1 MILVNKSFL
10 VTLQFVV
17 KLIKFDLIMK
27 NRIIELLKATE
38 RERIDRVI
46 DYLENRSDY
55 FTAPASTAFHGNYA
69 GGLAEHSLNVY
80 EVAMRVKT
88 AMVDMK
94 PELADRISNES
105 IAIVTLLHDLCK
117 TNVYKVEKKNRKVN
131 GRWEEYD
138 GYGVD
143 YSKFPLGH
151 GEKSVIMLLSL
162 GFALTRDEMLAIR
175 WHMAAWELAFQSAE
189 AKANLNVAREQCPLL
204 AVLQAADG
212 LASALLEET
221 R

>member
-1 MILVNKSFL
+1 MDESFL

-17 KLIKFDLIMK
+17 KLIKIDLIMK
-27 NRIIELLKATE
+27 NRIIELLRATE
-38 RERIDRVI
+38 RDRVDRVI
-46 DYLENRSDY
+46 DYLVNKSDY
-55 FTAPASTAFHGNYA
+55 FTAPASTAFHGNYS

-80 EVAMRVKT
+80 NVAMRVKA

-94 PELADRISNES
+94 PELADRIPDES
-105 IAIVTLLHDLCK
+105 IAIVALLHDLCK
-117 TNVYKVEKKNRKVN
+117 TNVYKVERKNRKVN

-151 GEKSVIMLLSL
+151 GEKSVIMLLTL
-162 GFALTRDEMLAIR
+162 GFPLTRDEMLAIR
-175 WHMAAWELAFQSAE
+175 WHMAAWELAFQSSE
-189 AKANLNVAREQCPLL
+189 AKSNLNVAKEQCPLL

-212 LASALLEET
+212 LASALLEEM

>member
-1 MILVNKSFL
+1 
-10 VTLQFVV
+10 
-17 KLIKFDLIMK
+17 MK

-38 RERIDRVI
+38 RERVDRVI
-46 DYLENRSDY
+46 DYLENRSD
-55 FTAPASTAFHGNYA
+55 FFVAPASTAFHGNYA

-80 EVAMRVKT
+80 KVAMRVKA
-88 AMVDMK
+88 AMV
-94 PELADRISNES
+94 ELADRISDES
-105 IAIVTLLHDLCK
+105 IAIVALLHDLCK
-117 TNVYKVEKKNRKVN
+117 TNVYRVEKKNRKVN
-131 GRWEEYD
+131 GQWVEMD
-138 GYGVD
+138 AYGVD

-162 GFALTRDEMLAIR
+162 GFALTRDEMMAIR

-189 AKANLNVAREQCPLL
+189 AKSNLNAAKEQCPLL

>member
-1 MILVNKSFL
+1 MDESFL

-17 KLIKFDLIMK
+17 KLIKIDLIMK
-27 NRIIELLKATE
+27 NRIIELLRATE
-38 RERIDRVI
+38 RDRVDRVI
-46 DYLENRSDY
+46 DYLENKSDY
-55 FTAPASTAFHGNYA
+55 FTAPASTAFHGNYS

-80 EVAMRVKT
+80 NVAMRVKA

-94 PELADRISNES
+94 PKLADRISDES
-105 IAIVTLLHDLCK
+105 IAIVALLHDLCK
-117 TNVYKVEKKNRKVN
+117 TNVYKVERKNRKVN

-151 GEKSVIMLLSL
+151 GEKSVIMLLTL
-162 GFALTRDEMLAIR
+162 GFPLTRDEMLAIR
-175 WHMAAWELAFQSAE
+175 WHMAAWELAFQSSE
-189 AKANLNVAREQCPLL
+189 AKSNLNVAKEQCPLL

-212 LASALLEET
+212 LASALLEEM